1 MTGGTGMPGRSGM
14 NQGSGMNN
22 QNDYDDNDDNGY
34 DDYDDNDYDDM
45 NDRDVMSEENGYDNM
60 VDANVEE
67 LVNDFRK
74 LWEQHVV
81 WTRMAVMGLVHD
93 LPETDLILQRLLRN
107 PLDFAAALQP
117 FYGDEVAK
125 NFANLLTQHLMIAAE
140 LVRAAKAGNSNDV
153 SDADQRWRQNAE
165 EMADF
170 LASINSEWNEEDWNA
185 MLEEHLDLLSKNVA
199 DMLSGNY
206 EESIQ
211 GFDDI
216 EDQAL
221 EMADVMADG
230 IMMQFMD

>member
-1 MTGGTGMPGRSGM
+1 MPSGSGMPGTSNMSG
-14 NQGSGMNN
+14 QNN
-22 QNDYDDNDDNGY
+22 VDNN
-34 DDYDDNDYDDM
+34 DDYDDMDD
-45 NDRDVMSEENGYDNM
+45 RETVMDDDDYDNM
-60 VDANVEE
+60 MNSDIEE
-67 LVNDFRK
+67 LISDFRK
-74 LWEQHVV
+74 LWEQHVI
-81 WTRMAVMGLVHD
+81 WTRMAIMGIVHD

-125 NFANLLTQHLMIAAE
+125 NFANLLTEHLTIAAE
-140 LVRAAKAGNSNDV
+140 LVRAAKAGNNSEV
-153 SDADQRWRQNAE
+153 SDADRRWRQNADE
-165 EMADF
+165 IADF

-185 MLEEHLDLLSKNVA
+185 MLEEHLDLLSENIA
-199 DMLSGNY
+199 DVLSGDY
-206 EESIQ
+206 EKSIQ